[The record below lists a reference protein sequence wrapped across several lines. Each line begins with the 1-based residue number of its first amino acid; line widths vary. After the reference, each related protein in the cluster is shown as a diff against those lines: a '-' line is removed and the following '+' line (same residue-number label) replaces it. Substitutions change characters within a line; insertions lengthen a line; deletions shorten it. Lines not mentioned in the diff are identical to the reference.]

1 MKIILSICLFLASCN
16 LTAYCQTDSSDVI
29 KTNYDSLI
37 SVANNQYNQLWLGC
51 GYSGS
56 ISDNIKVVEILLKDS
71 KYGLIKNLLL
81 SKSPST
87 QYISVIACD
96 LLLDRKQILLLPN
109 EIDRINKI
117 KKSKEEIDYC
127 SGCTL
132 KMTFSVSDQ
141 INHDGIIYGILY
153 DLFQTAFSVKQFSR

>member
-1 MKIILSICLFLASCN
+1 MKIILSICLFLASCS

-51 GYSGS
+51 GYGGS
-56 ISDNIKVVEILLKDS
+56 ISDNIRVVEILLKDS
-71 KYGLIKNLLL
+71 KYGLIKNLLF

-87 QYISVIACD
+87 QFISVIACD

-109 EIDRINKI
+109 EIDRINTI
-117 KKSKEEIDYC
+117 KKSKEEIDFC
-127 SGCTL
+127 SGCAF
-132 KMTFSVSDQ
+132 KITFLVSNQ
-141 INHDGIIYGILY
+141 INNDGIIYGILY
-153 DLFQTAFSVKQFSR
+153 NQFQNAFPVKHFSR